1 MNKIEPVQ
9 FLSPEDKTLNQIRTI
24 LQVTSSS
31 GYPPSMGCLKI
42 LCRSFFHAKFTSHSA
57 QVAGSAGIL
66 GVSAALHLE
75 GNQILQLVI
84 ATLFALT
91 ADQVRSVQSLS
102 PRPWVRLWGCQHEP
116 TLWHFR

>member
-24 LQVTSSS
+24 LQVLSSP
-31 GYPPSMGCLKI
+31 GYPPSMGCLENP
-42 LCRSFFHAKFTSHSA
+42 LRVLFHGNFTSHSA
-57 QVAGSAGIL
+57 QVAGAAGIL

-102 PRPWVRLWGCQHEP
+102 S
-116 TLWHFR
+116 TLAQALGLPA